1 MNSNALI
8 KALKKNGWV
17 QVAKKG
23 SHSQFAHPNK
33 KSRITHPKCHIPI
46 GTLKS
51 IEKQSGLV
59 LR

>member
-1 MNSNALI
+1 M